1 LLGQPAALDFIKSVR
16 LAENLFPFFAHADT
30 SLITDSDNFKT
41 KLQKVSNAIICLTMD
56 NQKTYSAKSIAIK
69 SGSRYVDELV
79 VLTKSNLNEGFI
91 EVNDPDAAIKKKEQQ
106 VKASFKVEMNDQ
118 EREARDSTT
127 ASLYHTGA
135 MA

>member
-1 LLGQPAALDFIKSVR
+1 
-16 LAENLFPFFAHADT
+16 
-30 SLITDSDNFKT
+30 
-41 KLQKVSNAIICLTMD
+41 MD

-127 ASLYHTGA
+127 ANLYHTGA